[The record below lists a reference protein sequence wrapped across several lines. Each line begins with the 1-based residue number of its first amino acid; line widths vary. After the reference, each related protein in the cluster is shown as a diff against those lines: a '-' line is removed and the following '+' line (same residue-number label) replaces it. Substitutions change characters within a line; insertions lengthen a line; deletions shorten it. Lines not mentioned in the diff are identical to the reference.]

1 MVKKRSIWP
10 YLLVAPAVFII
21 LCVVFVPVA
30 NAIIMSF
37 QNYDLRRPKDIAFNG
52 VANYIEALGD
62 SKFQSSFFKTIIW
75 VVAGVGFQFL
85 FGFILAIL
93 LNQEFKGR
101 GAIRAISMIPWVTPG
116 VLIGLMWRWI
126 YDGNQGVLND
136 ILMKLHLISDKV
148 PFLSQDGTAFPSVI
162 LTIIWQGIPFFALML
177 LAALQGVSTDMYEAA
192 DIDGATAI
200 QKLAYIT
207 IPSIKNTIFVTAL
220 FVISIIAVLY
230 WFFGTELGCSIRAT
244 GCNANMSRAQG
255 INTDVNKILGLMLS
269 NGIVALASGL
279 YTQYQG
285 FADINAGRG
294 AIVIGLAAVI
304 IGQVVFGKIRGNFA
318 FKLLSVAFG
327 AIIYYLVL
335 QVVLWLG
342 LNSNDLKLLSA
353 IVVAVFLAIPYLKGK
368 YFARPVKRGGASH
381 A

>member
-62 SKFQSSFFKTIIW
+62 SKFRSSFWKTIIW

-85 FGFILAIL
+85 FGFILALL

-101 GAIRAISMIPWVTPG
+101 GVVRAVSMIPWVTPG

-136 ILMKLHLISDKV
+136 ILMKLHLITDKV

-162 LTIIWQGIPFFALML
+162 LTIVWQGIPFFALML

-192 DIDGATAI
+192 DIDGASAI
-200 QKLAYIT
+200 QKLGYIT

-220 FVISIIAVLY
+220 LRVIWVANSVDVI
-230 WFFGTELGCSIRAT
+230 FNMTEGRFGTLTMSVYVYQKGNALDLGYASAM
-244 GCNANMSRAQG
+244 AL
-255 INTDVNKILGLMLS
+255 IL
-269 NGIVALASGL
+269 ALCL
-279 YTQYQG
+279 
-285 FADINAGRG
+285 
-294 AIVIGLAAVI
+294 L
-304 IGQVVFGKIRGNFA
+304 VV
-318 FKLLSVAFG
+318 
-327 AIIYYLVL
+327 
-335 QVVLWLG
+335 
-342 LNSNDLKLLSA
+342 
-353 IVVAVFLAIPYLKGK
+353 AIPYLRMNFKEEG
-368 YFARPVKRGGASH
+368 
-381 A
+381 

>member
-192 DIDGATAI
+192 DIDEIG
-200 QKLAYIT
+200 
-207 IPSIKNTIFVTAL
+207 
-220 FVISIIAVLY
+220 
-230 WFFGTELGCSIRAT
+230 RAH
-244 GCNANMSRAQG
+244 
-255 INTDVNKILGLMLS
+255 V
-269 NGIVALASGL
+269 
-279 YTQYQG
+279 
-285 FADINAGRG
+285 
-294 AIVIGLAAVI
+294 
-304 IGQVVFGKIRGNFA
+304 
-318 FKLLSVAFG
+318 
-327 AIIYYLVL
+327 
-335 QVVLWLG
+335 
-342 LNSNDLKLLSA
+342 
-353 IVVAVFLAIPYLKGK
+353 
-368 YFARPVKRGGASH
+368 
-381 A
+381 

>member
-177 LAALQGVSTDMYEAA
+177 LAALQGVSSDMYEAA

-220 FVISIIAVLY
+220 LRVIWVANSVDVI
-230 WFFGTELGCSIRAT
+230 FNMTEGRFGTLTMSVYVYQKGNALDLGYASAM
-244 GCNANMSRAQG
+244 AL
-255 INTDVNKILGLMLS
+255 IL
-269 NGIVALASGL
+269 ALCL
-279 YTQYQG
+279 
-285 FADINAGRG
+285 
-294 AIVIGLAAVI
+294 L
-304 IGQVVFGKIRGNFA
+304 VV
-318 FKLLSVAFG
+318 
-327 AIIYYLVL
+327 
-335 QVVLWLG
+335 
-342 LNSNDLKLLSA
+342 
-353 IVVAVFLAIPYLKGK
+353 AIPYLRMNFKEEG
-368 YFARPVKRGGASH
+368 
-381 A
+381 